1 MIEPPSTMPDT
12 MSSGAKP
19 EVSKNA
25 QVRNTSYPAE
35 HSFEIALKK
44 FFQDGHCEHRYL
56 IKCIL
61 EFELKTN
68 ERIER
73 GENKDQKDLG
83 A

>member
-1 MIEPPSTMPDT
+1 MPDT
-12 MSSGAKP
+12 MSSGAKL
-19 EVSKNA
+19 EVNKNA

-44 FFQDGHCEHRYL
+44 FLQDGHCEYRYL
-56 IKCIL
+56 MKCIL

-68 ERIER
+68 DRIGR
-73 GENKDQKDLG
+73 GKNKDQKDLG